1 MSKIFAPAGEA
12 RMQAMTARRWRL
24 GSRGFFPLVAFGRF
38 AVVDDAIAADDED
51 DRQGALC
58 GRLGMGARSSGGG
71 LSAHLT
77 NSGKDSEVG
86 VTTAN
91 RRRGDGGMQRMG
103 GPGAGGGSGVRRRR
117 IAFFCG
123 AGGVD

>member
-1 MSKIFAPAGEA
+1 MSKIFAPAGEVCI
-12 RMQAMTARRWRL
+12 QAMMARRWRL

-38 AVVDDAIAADDED
+38 AVVDDAIAADDEG
-51 DRQGALC
+51 DRKGALC
-58 GRLGMGARSSGGG
+58 SRLGMGARSSGRGP
-71 LSAHLT
+71 SAHFT

-86 VTTAN
+86 VTTVN

-103 GPGAGGGSGVRRRR
+103 VPGGGGGSGMRRRR
-117 IAFFCG
+117 TAFFCG